1 MSQSHGATKIES
13 ESEAE
18 TAPQSRR
25 SFLGALAW
33 IFAGIIGLV
42 TGVAGAIYAIYP
54 AFPGKREQEE
64 PWQAITPI
72 SQIPE
77 GKPTRFTFNLVERAG
92 WAETTVQQAVWIT
105 RQGQNLVVF
114 SAVCPHE
121 GCTVDHEP
129 KGFICRCHLSQW
141 QDDGT
146 KVAGPTAR
154 GLDKLEYR
162 VTNNQ
167 LEVKYQNFRRGID
180 SQIPVA

>member
-1 MSQSHGATKIES
+1 MSHGATKLEA

-42 TGVAGAIYAIYP
+42 TGVSGVFYAIFP
-54 AFPGKREQEE
+54 AFAKRGQEE
-64 PWQAITPI
+64 EAWQAITPI

-77 GKPTRFTFNLVERAG
+77 GQPTRFTFNLVERAG
-92 WAETTVQQAVWIT
+92 WAETSVQQAVWVT

-121 GCTVDHEP
+121 GCTVDHQQ
-129 KGFICRCHLSQW
+129 KGFI
-141 QDDGT
+141 
-146 KVAGPTAR
+146 
-154 GLDKLEYR
+154 
-162 VTNNQ
+162 
-167 LEVKYQNFRRGID
+167 
-180 SQIPVA
+180 